1 MQNTQKIIHQ
11 ISYEH
16 VLGSDSKKQGLVF
29 HNEFE
34 IFFFKKTNS

>member
-16 VLGSDSKKQGLVF
+16 VLGSASKKQGLVF

-34 IFFFKKTNS
+34 IFF